1 MMGSDASSRRRHN
14 GTATKTGTTISIG
27 PIAMALIVGGVLLAV
42 AWAMV
47 DATLIIADGYTGFL

>member
-1 MMGSDASSRRRHN
+1 
-14 GTATKTGTTISIG
+14 
-27 PIAMALIVGGVLLAV
+27 MALIVGGVLVAV